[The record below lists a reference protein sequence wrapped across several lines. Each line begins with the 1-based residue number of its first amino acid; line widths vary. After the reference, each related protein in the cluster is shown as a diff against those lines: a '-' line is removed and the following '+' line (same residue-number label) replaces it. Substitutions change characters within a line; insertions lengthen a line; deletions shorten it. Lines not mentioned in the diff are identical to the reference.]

1 MRLRTVKVCYFAK
14 YLIFVKI
21 LNGILKDDG
30 NNMVAAFMVDIYR
43 FTKKTDYF
51 IFVLNQNTIGGFSK
65 VRLVEYHNIAFQFPR
80 SYIGVQSRFY
90 HNT

>member
-43 FTKKTDYF
+43 FTKKR
-51 IFVLNQNTIGGFSK
+51 IILFS
-65 VRLVEYHNIAFQFPR
+65 F
-80 SYIGVQSRFY
+80 
-90 HNT
+90 